1 VPEPVAD
8 SRQVLLVVDDD
19 GVCAEASL
27 GACLLLNASRDEV
40 VGRAIGD
47 LLVNGSR
54 ERFASHWASVRRVGG
69 RAGTFALGPP
79 ASVEVEVNVT
89 PAISPE
95 RHLIALQAAFEAS
108 EDEQPAG
115 ASTGRFSVAS
125 REPTAREREILDLLA
140 DGATDEQ
147 IAVRLSVSPATVQS
161 HVRNAK
167 AKLGARTRAQAV
179 ALALQRGLIG
189 TPR

>member
-1 VPEPVAD
+1 MPDAVAD
-8 SRQVLLVVDDD
+8 SRQVLLVVDDE

-27 GACLLLNASRDEV
+27 GACLLLDASRDEV
-40 VGRAIGD
+40 VGRTIGD

-54 ERFASHWASVRRVGG
+54 DRFASHWASVRRAGG
-69 RAGTFALGPP
+69 RVGTFALGPP
-79 ASVEVEVNVT
+79 ASVEVEMT
-89 PAISPE
+89 LTSEIAPA
-95 RHLIALQAAFEAS
+95 RHLIALKAATDAS
-108 EDEQPAG
+108 ENGRAHAERG
-115 ASTGRFSVAS
+115 GRFSAAY
-125 REPTAREREILDLLA
+125 RQPTAREREILDLLA

-147 IAVRLSVSPATVQS
+147 IAAMLSVSPATVQS

-189 TPR
+189 MSG

>member
-1 VPEPVAD
+1 VPDAVAD

-40 VGRAIGD
+40 VGRRMGEM
-47 LLVNGSR
+47 LENGSR
-54 ERFASHWASVRRVGG
+54 DRFASHWASVRRAGG
-69 RAGTFALGPP
+69 WAGTFALGPP
-79 ASVEVEVNVT
+79 ASVEVEMTVT
-89 PAISPE
+89 ASISPA
-95 RHLIALQAAFEAS
+95 RHLIALQAASEAS
-108 EDEQPAG
+108 ENGHASG
-115 ASTGRFSVAS
+115 ANGRFSAAY
-125 REPTAREREILDLLA
+125 RQPTAREREILDLLA

-147 IAVRLSVSPATVQS
+147 IAVMLSVSPATVQS

-189 TPR
+189 TAG